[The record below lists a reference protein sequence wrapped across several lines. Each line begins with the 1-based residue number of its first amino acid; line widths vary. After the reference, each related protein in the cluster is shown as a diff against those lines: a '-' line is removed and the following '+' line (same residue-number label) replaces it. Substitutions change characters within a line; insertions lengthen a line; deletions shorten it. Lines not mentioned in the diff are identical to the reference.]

1 MICPIEAIREA
12 IVNATAHRD
21 YFFDG
26 AHTTVDIFDD
36 RIEISNPGG
45 LPRGLNKENFG
56 KKAVRRNQLIASLL
70 QRVNLVENMGT
81 GINKIKSLLKGNGN
95 IEPLFE
101 FNSFYTIIFKR
112 ENGGINGGINIDE
125 VFLPIIPKSLW
136 VFINLLSNIVILSL
150 LHLSL

>member
-1 MICPIEAIREA
+1 M
-12 IVNATAHRD
+12 
-21 YFFDG
+21 
-26 AHTTVDIFDD
+26 
-36 RIEISNPGG
+36 
-45 LPRGLNKENFG
+45 PRGLNKENFG